1 MIKAIFRFIRDA
13 VWLLVGS
20 LLAIA
25 FGMAIGGGPML
36 IELIMLRVGK

>member
-25 FGMAIGGGPML
+25 FGMAIGGGAQAIAEIVRRL
-36 IELIMLRVGK
+36 F